1 MTQGIARFFRSAN
14 ANLISCDNFIAE
26 KFFKLTFALSVWMYR
41 MAGKKPRATSAVV
54 IENFDHDIAMKIDP
68 SRAMGA
74 AIYWTGYHEFRE
86 FLFLHRYLK
95 NDMVFVDIGANQ
107 GEYTLFAA
115 KRLTAGNVLA
125 FEPLPSIRK
134 VLAGNIAM
142 NGFRNIQVFDV
153 GLSDQEGSLQIHEID
168 DAHEGLAT
176 FYPADRKSKS
186 SLSVNL
192 KTLDAVFPATGLRR
206 LDLIKM
212 DIEGGELKA
221 LRGSINTLKDYR
233 PTVLIEINEITY
245 TAAGY
250 TIQDVHTFF
259 TEHAYEAYEI
269 RKRGQLVK
277 CERLPSFGNI
287 IFRPQ

>member
-14 ANLISCDNFIAE
+14 ANLITCDNFIVE
-26 KFFKLTFALSVWMYR
+26 KFFKLTFALSVWVYR
-41 MAGKKPRATSAVV
+41 MAGKKPRAGSAIV

-68 SRAMGA
+68 SRSMGA

-95 NDMVFVDIGANQ
+95 KDMVFVDIGANQ
-107 GEYTLFAA
+107 GEYALFAA
-115 KRLTAGNVLA
+115 KRLTEGNVLA

-142 NGFRNIQVFDV
+142 NGFRNIQVFDF

-176 FYPADRKSKS
+176 FYPANRKSKTS
-186 SLSVNL
+186 FSVNL
-192 KTLDAVFPATGLRR
+192 RTLDAVFPSTGLRR
-206 LDLIKM
+206 L
-212 DIEGGELKA
+212 ELKA
-221 LRGSINTLKDYR
+221 LQGSIGTLEAYR
-233 PTVLIEINEITY
+233 PSVLIEINEVTY

-250 TIQDVHTFF
+250 TIQDVQAFF
-259 TEHAYEAYEI
+259 RERRYEAYEI

-277 CERLPSFGNI
+277 CGRLPSFGNI